1 MLFMRGWETTLSII
15 IQKAGGNMNIQE
27 IIDKKISKLS
37 DEITMASDNIASN
50 KINKADY
57 DKTLIGFVSEKIVP
71 ENPKDDNDY
80 KWRIQTNGTAYDI
93 KPSACN
99 ITSVGQRVR
108 LYIPNHDYY
117 NKYAEVL
124 TGDENTHPTK
134 VVYSDG
140 KPIEITDSGTDKHTV
155 TNDTITETWQNVD
168 GTSYQ
173 TQYTIV
179 VKDKGTIDE
188 NVEKMVFPDGS
199 EMELEGFQTFFGGEV

>member
-1 MLFMRGWETTLSII
+1 MLFMRGWETALSII

-80 KWRIQTNGTAYDI
+80 KWRIQTNGVAYDI

-108 LYIPNHDYY
+108 LYVPNHSFKD
-117 NKYAEVL
+117 KYAEVIDD
-124 TGDENTHPTK
+124 GGYNHPTK
-134 VVYSDG
+134 VVF
-140 KPIEITDSGTDKHTV
+140 
-155 TNDTITETWQNVD
+155 NDNDNTITETYNLIDNTVE
-168 GTSYQ
+168 TKK
-173 TQYTIV
+173 YTL
-179 VKDKGTIDE
+179 TIINE
-188 NVEKMVFPDGS
+188 GQSGEEVTAITFPDGS
-199 EMELEGFQTFFGGEV
+199 IMTLEGFVIG

>member
-1 MLFMRGWETTLSII
+1 MAIDSNIK
-15 IQKAGGNMNIQE
+15 KA
-27 IIDKKISKLS
+27 IDSYAEKASY
-37 DEITMASDNIASN
+37 DNCDMANTR
-50 KINKADY
+50 INKADY
-57 DKTLIGFVSEKIVP
+57 DKTLIGYVSEKIIP
-71 ENPKDDNDY
+71 ENPKDAYDY

-140 KPIEITDSGTDKHTV
+140 KPTEITDSGTDKHTV

-188 NVEKMVFPDGS
+188 NIEKMVFPDGS

>member
-1 MLFMRGWETTLSII
+1 MLFMRGWETALSII

-80 KWRIQTNGTAYDI
+80 KWRIQTNGVAYDI

-99 ITSVGQRVR
+99 ITAVGQRVR
-108 LYIPNHDYY
+108 LYVPNHSLKD
-117 NKYAEVL
+117 KYAEVIDNISVVCTTL
-124 TGDENTHPTK
+124 EINNDSIIFGYSDDTAQEVSITRDENQRIT
-134 VVYSDG
+134 SFSIG
-140 KPIEITDSGTDKHTV
+140 ERIIEVKWNVSG
-155 TNDTITETWQNVD
+155 
-168 GTSYQ
+168 
-173 TQYTIV
+173 
-179 VKDKGTIDE
+179 
-188 NVEKMVFPDGS
+188 
-199 EMELEGFQTFFGGEV
+199 

>member
-1 MLFMRGWETTLSII
+1 MLFMRGWETALSII

-71 ENPKDDNDY
+71 EKPKDDNDY
-80 KWRIQTNGTAYDI
+80 KWRIQTNGVAYDI

-108 LYIPNHDYY
+108 LYVPNHSLKD
-117 NKYAEVL
+117 KYAEVI
-124 TGDENTHPTK
+124 DDNNDIPTEIIK
-134 VVYSDG
+134 VSPNEV
-140 KPIEITDSGTDKHTV
+140 IIKHKDRIV
-155 TNDTITETWQNVD
+155 TWTA
-168 GTSYQ
+168 
-173 TQYTIV
+173 
-179 VKDKGTIDE
+179 
-188 NVEKMVFPDGS
+188 DGS
-199 EMELEGFQTFFGGEV
+199 GNTRYNLKCSIEWI

>member
-1 MLFMRGWETTLSII
+1 MLFMRGWETALSII

-71 ENPKDDNDY
+71 EKPKDDNDY
-80 KWRIQTNGTAYDI
+80 KWRIQTNGVAYDI

-108 LYIPNHDYY
+108 LYVPNHSLKD
-117 NKYAEVL
+117 KYAEVI
-124 TGDENTHPTK
+124 DEGEYNHPSK
-134 VVYSDG
+134 VVYNT
-140 KPIEITDSGTDKHTV
+140 TD
-155 TNDTITETWQNVD
+155 DTITETYNLIDNTVD
-168 GTSYQ
+168 TKVYKL
-173 TQYTIV
+173 TIEN
-179 VKDKGTIDE
+179 KDSSNEEVTAIT
-188 NVEKMVFPDGS
+188 FPDGS
-199 EMELEGFQTFFGGEV
+199 IMTLEGFIIG